1 LKILCVSQRFFPSV
15 GGAEQVAKNYMDFLS
30 KNHEITVYTTNAYEL
45 NSFWDEKGTKIMNP
59 TMLNYEIKRYDI
71 LTPNNISQDLYKF
84 PFSISSPGP
93 FCPTMWKDLLNMK
106 NRFDLIIVSAF
117 PYDHVIPAVVA
128 SKKFNIPLIIIPHLH
143 LEFPYSYFTGL
154 RLSLL
159 DASDILVVNTN
170 EEKKVLENF
179 KIDYSKIHIISPGI
193 DTSIKSETIDLRKK
207 LNIDQKSLVV
217 LFGGTK
223 SKEKG
228 LLNLIETLKKL
239 WDKQD
244 IKLVIFGPSTKDFEY
259 YFKKQSQKTKN
270 NIIDLGLISDGE
282 KCNAFSSCDIL
293 AVPSR
298 AESFGIIYLE
308 AWLHKKPVI
317 GCNIP
322 AVCEIIDN
330 EENGILVNF
339 DDHIQLSDAILKLSN
354 PKLRKKLGENG
365 FKKLIERYDSKK
377 LCQEFEDLCIK
388 IVSK

>member
-1 LKILCVSQRFFPSV
+1 LKILCITQRFFPAV
-15 GGAEQVAKNYMDFLS
+15 GGAEQIVKRYMDFLS
-30 KNHEITVYTTNAYEL
+30 TNHDITVYTTNALEL
-45 NSFWDEKGTKIMNP
+45 NSFWDSKAKTVVDPPNV
-59 TMLNYEIKRYDI
+59 NYEVRRYPI
-71 LTPNNISQDLYKF
+71 LVPAKISNPQEVHFLSTHY
-84 PFSISSPGP
+84 PGP

-170 EEKKVLENF
+170 EEKNVLENF
-179 KIDYSKIHIISPGI
+179 KIDYSKIYIISPGI
-193 DTSIKSETIDLRKK
+193 DISIKSETIDLRKK

-259 YFKKQSQKTKN
+259 YFKKQNQKTKN
-270 NIIDLGLISDGE
+270 NITDLGFISDEE
-282 KCNAFSSCDIL
+282 KCNAFSFCDIL

-298 AESFGIIYLE
+298 AESFGIVYLE

-322 AVCEIIDN
+322 AVCEVVDN
-330 EENGILVNF
+330 KENGILVNF
-339 DDHIQLSDAILKLSN
+339 DDRNQLSDAILKLSD

-365 FKKLIERYDSKK
+365 FKKLIEKYDSKK